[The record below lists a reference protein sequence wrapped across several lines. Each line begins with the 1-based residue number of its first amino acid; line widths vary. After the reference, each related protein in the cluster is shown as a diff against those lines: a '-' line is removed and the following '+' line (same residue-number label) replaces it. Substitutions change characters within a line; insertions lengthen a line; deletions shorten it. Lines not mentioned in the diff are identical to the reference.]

1 MLCLTLS
8 SVTFHLHFKSIST
21 YSNIVKHTIPW
32 PFQFPEQYESNI
44 LTLIHE
50 KGAPRQTIQ
59 LHFINK
65 AKSYYKICR
74 AKMNIIILIFSLNM
88 RSKLHIKQVQYK
100 NWPLVLTLKL
110 SVKYE
115 LFLKSSHLDLNL
127 NTCHQ
132 IISEKPNEK
141 IKGTLMQIWKF
152 PYMLVFV

>member
-1 MLCLTLS
+1 MRRALLDKQYNYILLT
-8 SVTFHLHFKSIST
+8 
-21 YSNIVKHTIPW
+21 
-32 PFQFPEQYESNI
+32 
-44 LTLIHE
+44 
-50 KGAPRQTIQ
+50 
-59 LHFINK
+59 K

-74 AKMNIIILIFSLNM
+74 AKMNIIILIFSLNA
-88 RSKLHIKQVQYK
+88 RSKLHITQVQYE

-115 LFLKSSHLDLNL
+115 LYLKSSYLDLNL